1 MTKKPDAIEK
11 NNLWTSSALKVN
23 LERTAVDV
31 QIPQQYA
38 PILSI
43 VQDHYGLQKKT
54 RELLTE
60 LNHPYVNW
68 DFVLKEL
75 KSISIGDFH
84 IYNNHPEGLTAL
96 SILFTIYFD
105 VLKSS
110 ASDDIKDSAIHYLFD
125 FADAIIMHSGDFLTR
140 NLSLFPGF
148 ITALTEIADDESALF
163 KKCSSYLKRII
174 RAVRDQGVDVSTP
187 AFDTLVYKMFRA
199 TYAFWLN
206 GPDPALWLTAWRT
219 APEPPGQGA
228 YLELVEPLSHRRF
241 RKLMLDLDALR
252 LRDGEKAGAHLADFL
267 DLPDYFQIIDGYLSV
282 ADALEKSTAYQGRH
296 LIKLDFLFG
305 VMSVPGLRDI
315 HTSAM
320 REINYSLKL
329 VFQEE
334 KKENL
339 QGFVRKIFSFL
350 KKNTS
355 QNEFRGASIDCIV
368 TAAREVFAQNAHSL
382 VDVFIDE
389 LIAYGFEYPEIKGS
403 TADWQVKVNPE
414 HIRTIRA
421 WLEIIAMK
429 PRWTKRLISALIINL
444 KIGGIFV
451 RDTDLIQRDISKLLN
466 TDIAPAYNLIK
477 QLLRIF
483 PVYFSEIGAEGELR
497 DITTRVDELSFRNDR
512 LIDYFR
518 KQSHVESNSLLVE
531 FTEDIFRYW
540 FSGDKRFI
548 CRHIPDEVFHQVE
561 NRGKYFDGMHQAFL
575 YLFPATDNSP
585 RVFLEWDKAR
595 IAREIGQIRDVSD
608 VDRERVSLMIRI
620 YQLIYKK
627 YFPQYF
633 DLLKDLEAVN
643 AFAAQ
648 DILSLKR
655 ALADKNYYRSLTIIL
670 KFLSVLK
677 ARILSGQKTQ
687 SYENIYHK
695 RHIAAGI
702 PSMYGTYHEEKFDA
716 LGLSLRLEALGGM
729 LFEELIKSLNLK
741 FITKRT
747 LIRIHTYLW
756 PYLGALELEGIST
769 EGLVAKVKYVTSALP
784 IKQFSVDQYL
794 DIFRFISKGIQ
805 DVIRDYYI
813 DAHSINL
820 PIIVRQTTPYG
831 EDWAAKNDPDVRSEP
846 PRQDELMY
854 QQSENFIRGMISSAF
869 GLQVLDNFVHA
880 VIKTLN
886 AELDK
891 FKDNK
896 RILNLLMDYN
906 PELAV
911 SSIYSKN
918 DRLDN
923 QILLGNKGYFLKKLV
938 SFGFPVPPGFI
949 ITTEVFRGYDA
960 VYGYK
965 YIFRDLAAR
974 VGKEIAALEKKTGR
988 KFGDRNNPLLLSVRS
1003 GATVSL
1009 PGMMRSFLNVGI
1021 NAAIAENLGGKKDFQ
1036 WAAWDSYRRFL
1047 QTWGMF
1053 QGLSRDFFDAIMD
1066 GFKQKHSVER
1076 KIQFSPELMKQIAL
1090 AYRKGILD
1098 SNIPL
1103 ADDPM
1108 RQLRHAILQVFDSW
1122 YSEQAQIYRHQMHL
1136 SDEWG
1141 TAVIVQAMVFG
1152 NFHEKSGSGVI
1163 FTRDPKSASA
1173 DVTLYGDFIFGVQG
1187 DDIVSGLVETFPISE
1202 RQRITEHRNTA
1213 ISLEATFPDIY
1224 DELVRIAEI
1233 MIYEKGFNHQEIE
1246 FTFEGPRKEQ
1256 LYLLQTRDMDQTKT
1270 KSLRRFKDTA
1280 SLNASL
1286 LGTGIGVSGGALCGR
1301 AVYSEDDIKRFRKA
1315 EPKSSL
1321 ILVRPDTVPDDVGVL
1336 LQVEGLLTAKGG
1348 ATSHAAVTIPQ
1359 LGKVGVVG
1367 LSKLKVYESEGY
1379 ATLENH
1385 TIRTGDFIC
1394 IDGWSGALYLGRH
1407 ERETDKYYSIT
1418 L

>member
-1 MTKKPDAIEK
+1 MATKSKPVEK
-11 NNLWTSSALKVN
+11 SNPWVSSALKVN
-23 LERTAVDV
+23 LERTATDV
-31 QIPQQYA
+31 RIPEEYA
-38 PILSI
+38 PLLQI
-43 VQDHYGLQKKT
+43 VRDHYGLQKKT
-54 RELLTE
+54 REMLTE

-68 DFVLKEL
+68 DYVLKEL
-75 KSISIGDFH
+75 KSISIGDFY
-84 IYNNHPEGLTAL
+84 IYNKHPEGLSAL
-96 SILFTIYFD
+96 SILLTIYFD

-110 ASDDIKDSAIHYLFD
+110 ASDDVKDSAIHYLFD
-125 FADAIIMHSGDFLTR
+125 YADAIIMQSNEFLER

-148 ITALTEIADDESALF
+148 IDSLMDIADAESVLF

-174 RAVRDQGVDVSTP
+174 RAVMEKKINLSTTV
-187 AFDTLVYKMFRA
+187 FDLLLYKMFRA
-199 TYAFWLN
+199 TYSFWLTQ
-206 GPDPALWLTAWRT
+206 PDPALWLIVERGTGA
-219 APEPPGQGA
+219 AFEEKA
-228 YLELVEPLSHRRF
+228 YLELVEPLSHARF
-241 RKLMLDLDALR
+241 RSLMKQVEELR
-252 LRDGEKAGAHLADFL
+252 PRDGVKAGAHMEEFL
-267 DLPDYFQIIDGYLSV
+267 SLPDYFQIIDGYLHV
-282 ADALEKSTAYQGRH
+282 ADQLEKSRDYQGHH
-296 LIKLDFLFG
+296 LVKLDFLFG
-305 VMSVPGLRDI
+305 VMSVPGLKDI
-315 HTSAM
+315 HVSAM
-320 REINYSLKL
+320 REINYSLKM

-334 KKENL
+334 KKERL
-339 QGFVRKIFSFL
+339 DDFVRRVFTFL

-355 QNEFRGASIDCIV
+355 QNEYRGAGIDCII
-368 TAAREVFAQNAHSL
+368 TAAREVFAQNNHPL
-382 VDVFIDE
+382 VETFIDE
-389 LIAYGFEYPEIKGS
+389 LIAYGFEYPEIRGS
-403 TADWQVKVNPE
+403 TTEWQVQVNPE
-414 HIRTIRA
+414 HVRTIRA

-444 KIGGIFV
+444 KIGGIFI
-451 RDTDLIQRDISKLLN
+451 RDTDLIQRDISRLLN

-497 DITTRVDELSFRNDR
+497 DITTRVDEISFRKDS
-512 LIDYFR
+512 LIDFFR

-531 FTEDIFRYW
+531 FTEHIFHYW
-540 FSGDKRFI
+540 FSGDKKFI
-548 CRHIPDEVFHQVE
+548 RGHIPDEVFDQVKNSGE
-561 NRGKYFDGMHQAFL
+561 YFDGMHHAFVI
-575 YLFPATDNSP
+575 LFPKVDNDP
-585 RVFLEWDKAR
+585 RNFLEWDNGK
-595 IAREIGQIRDVSD
+595 IAREIQQIDDLSD
-608 VDRERVSLMIRI
+608 VDRERGSLMIRI

-627 YFPQYF
+627 YYPQYF

-643 AFAAQ
+643 VFAAQ
-648 DILSLKR
+648 DIVSLKR
-655 ALADKNYYRSLTIIL
+655 SLKTKNYYRSLSMIL
-670 KFLSVLK
+670 KFLAVLK
-677 ARILSGQKTQ
+677 ARVLSEKKTQ
-687 SYENIYHK
+687 SFENIYHK

-716 LGLSLRLEALGGM
+716 MGIILRLESLGGM
-729 LFEELIKSLNLK
+729 LFEELIQSLNLK

-747 LIRIHTYLW
+747 IVRVHIYLW
-756 PYLGALELEGIST
+756 LYLSALELEGIST

-784 IKQFSVDQYL
+784 VKQFSAEQYL

-813 DAHSINL
+813 DAHSVNL
-820 PIIVRQTTPYG
+820 PVIVRQIKAPVQEAG
-831 EDWAAKNDPDVRSEP
+831 AKSEPVRS
-846 PRQDELMY
+846 DELVY
-854 QQSENFIRGMISSAF
+854 QESESFIRSMISSAF

-886 AELDK
+886 AELEK
-891 FKDNK
+891 FKENK

-911 SSIYSKN
+911 SSIYGK
-918 DRLDN
+918 DGKTDN

-960 VYGYK
+960 VYGDK
-965 YIFRDLAAR
+965 YIFRDLADR
-974 VGKEIAALEKKTGR
+974 INKQISDLERKTGR
-988 KFGDRNNPLLLSVRS
+988 KFGDRSNPLLLSVRS

-1021 NAAIAENLGGKKDFQ
+1021 NASIAEILGGRKDFQ

-1053 QGLSRDFFDAIMD
+1053 HGLSRDFFDAIMD
-1066 GFKQKHSVER
+1066 GFKQRHGVER
-1076 KIQFSPELMKQIAL
+1076 KIQFPPDLMRTIAQ
-1090 AYRKGILD
+1090 AYKKGIQD
-1098 SNIPL
+1098 NGIPL

-1122 YSEQAQIYRHQMHL
+1122 YSEQAKIYRHQMRL

-1152 NFHEKSGSGVI
+1152 NLHEKSGSGVI
-1163 FTRDPKSASA
+1163 FTRDPKSASS

-1202 RQRITEHRNTA
+1202 KQRITEHRQTN
-1213 ISLEATFPDIY
+1213 ISLEVTFPDIY
-1224 DELVRIAEI
+1224 AELVKIAEI
-1233 MIYEKGFNHQEIE
+1233 IIYEKGFNHQEME

-1256 LYLLQTRDMDQTKT
+1256 LFILQTRDMDQIKTKT
-1270 KSLRRFKDTA
+1270 LRRFKDTP
-1280 SLNASL
+1280 LLGTSL
-1286 LGTGIGVSGGALCGR
+1286 LGTGIGVSGGALCGK
-1301 AVYSEDDIKRFRKA
+1301 AVYSEEDIKRFREK
-1315 EPKSSL
+1315 EPKTSL

-1359 LGKVGVVG
+1359 LSKVGVVG
-1367 LSKLKVYESEGY
+1367 LGKLKVYESEGY
-1379 ATLENH
+1379 ATIEGQ
-1385 TIRTGDFIC
+1385 TIKTGDFIC
-1394 IDGWSGALYLGRH
+1394 IDGWSGALYLGKH
-1407 ERETDKYYSIT
+1407 ERETEKYYSIT

>member
-1 MTKKPDAIEK
+1 MAIKSKPVEK
-11 NNLWTSSALKVN
+11 NDQWVSSALKVN
-23 LERTAVDV
+23 LERTATDV
-31 QIPQQYA
+31 QIPPQYA
-38 PILSI
+38 PLLQI
-43 VQDHYGLQKKT
+43 VKDHYGLQKKT
-54 RELLTE
+54 RELLIE

-68 DFVLKEL
+68 DYVLKEL
-75 KSISIGDFH
+75 KTISIGDFY
-84 IYNNHPEGLTAL
+84 IYNNHSEGLTAL
-96 SILFTIYFD
+96 SILLTIYFD

-110 ASDDIKDSAIHYLFD
+110 ASADVKDSAIHYLFD
-125 FADAIIMHSGDFLTR
+125 YTDAIITQSNEFLER
-140 NLSLFPGF
+140 NLPLFPGF
-148 ITALTEIADDESALF
+148 IDSLIEMADGDSALF

-174 RAVRDQGVDVSTP
+174 RAVAEKNVNLSTP
-187 AFDTLVYKMFRA
+187 VFDTLLYKMFRA
-199 TYAFWLN
+199 TYSFWLTQ
-206 GPDPALWLTAWRT
+206 PDPALWLITGRGT
-219 APEPPGQGA
+219 GA
-228 YLELVEPLSHRRF
+228 TLDEKTYLELVEPLSHQRF
-241 RKLMLDLDALR
+241 RKLIMEVEALR
-252 LRDGEKAGAHLADFL
+252 PRDGEKAGAHIGDFL
-267 DLPDYFQIIDGYLSV
+267 SMPDYFQIIDGYLLV
-282 ADALEKSTAYQGRH
+282 ADQLEKSKDYQGCH

-339 QGFVRKIFSFL
+339 DDFVRRIFTFL

-355 QNEFRGASIDCIV
+355 QNEFRGASIDCII
-368 TAAREVFAQNAHSL
+368 TAAREVFAQNAHPL
-382 VDVFIDE
+382 VETFIDE
-389 LIAYGFEYPEIKGS
+389 LISYGFEYPEIQGS
-403 TADWQVKVNPE
+403 TTEWQVQVNPE

-444 KIGGIFV
+444 KIGGIFI
-451 RDTDLIQRDISKLLN
+451 RDTDLIQRDISRLLN
-466 TDIAPAYNLIK
+466 ADIAPAYNLIK

-497 DITTRVDELSFRNDR
+497 DITTRVDELSFRSDR
-512 LIDYFR
+512 LIDFFR
-518 KQSHVESNSLLVE
+518 KQSHVESNSLLVD
-531 FTEDIFRYW
+531 FIEDIFRYW
-540 FSGDKRFI
+540 FSGEKRFI
-548 CRHIPDEVFHQVE
+548 RKHIPAEVFDQVI
-561 NRGKYFDGMHQAFL
+561 NSGIYFDGMHQAFV
-575 YLFPATDNSP
+575 YLFSKTGNNP
-585 RVFLEWDKAR
+585 RKFLEWETAR
-595 IAREIGQIRDVSD
+595 IAREIQQIKDISE
-608 VDRERVSLMIRI
+608 VDQERVSLMIRI
-620 YQLIYKK
+620 YQLIHKK
-627 YFPQYF
+627 YYPQYF
-633 DLLKDLEAVN
+633 DLLKDLESVN
-643 AFAAQ
+643 AFAGQ
-648 DILSLKR
+648 DIQSLKR
-655 ALADKNYYRSLTIIL
+655 ALKAKNHFRSLTIIL

-677 ARILSGQKTQ
+677 ARVLSEKKTQ
-687 SYENIYHK
+687 SFENIYHK

-716 LGLSLRLEALGGM
+716 MGITLRLESLGGM
-729 LFEELIKSLNLK
+729 LFEELIQSLNLK

-747 LIRIHTYLW
+747 IVKIHTYLW
-756 PYLGALELEGIST
+756 HYLSALELEGIST
-769 EGLVAKVKYVTSALP
+769 EGLVAKVKYITSALP
-784 IKQFSVDQYL
+784 IKQFSVEQYL

-813 DAHSINL
+813 DAHSVSL
-820 PIIVRQTTPYG
+820 PVIVRQIKLPL
-831 EDWAAKNDPDVRSEP
+831 PDAGVTAEQ
-846 PRQDELMY
+846 PRYDELVY
-854 QQSENFIRGMISSAF
+854 QHSENFIRGMISSAF
-869 GLQVLDNFVHA
+869 GVQVLDNFVHA

-886 AELDK
+886 AELEK

-896 RILNLLMDYN
+896 RILDLLMSYN

-911 SSIYSKN
+911 SSIYGKN
-918 DRLDN
+918 AMIDN

-965 YIFRDLAAR
+965 YIFRDLADR
-974 VGKEIAALEKKTGR
+974 INRELAALERKTGR

-1021 NAAIAENLGGKKDFQ
+1021 NATIAENLSGRKDFQ

-1066 GFKQKHSVER
+1066 GFKQKHGVER
-1076 KIQFSPELMKQIAL
+1076 KIQFPPDLMKTIAQ
-1090 AYRKGILD
+1090 AYKKGILD
-1098 SNIPL
+1098 SGIPL

-1122 YSEQAQIYRHQMHL
+1122 YSEQAKIYRHQMHL

-1141 TAVIVQAMVFG
+1141 TAVILQAMVFG
-1152 NFHEKSGSGVI
+1152 NLNERSGSGVI
-1163 FTRDPKSASA
+1163 FTRDPKSVSS

-1202 RQRITEHRNTA
+1202 KQRITEHRHTD
-1213 ISLEATFPDIY
+1213 ISLEVTFPHIY
-1224 DELVRIAEI
+1224 DELVKIAEI
-1233 MIYEKGFNHQEIE
+1233 MIYEKGFNHQELE
-1246 FTFEGPRKEQ
+1246 FTFEGPQKEQ
-1256 LYLLQTRDMDQTKT
+1256 LYLLQTRDMDQVKSKT
-1270 KSLRRFKDTA
+1270 LRRFKDSPSLA
-1280 SLNASL
+1280 SSL

-1301 AVYSEDDIKRFRKA
+1301 AVYSEEDIKRFREK
-1315 EPKSSL
+1315 EPKTSL
-1321 ILVRPDTVPDDVGVL
+1321 ILIRPDTVPDDVGVL

-1359 LGKVGVVG
+1359 LSKVGVVG
-1367 LSKLKVYESEGY
+1367 LSKLKVYESESY
-1379 ATLENH
+1379 AAIEGQ
-1385 TIRTGDFIC
+1385 TIKTGDFIC
-1394 IDGWSGALYLGRH
+1394 IDGWSGALYLGKH
-1407 ERETDKYYSIT
+1407 ERETEKYYSIT

>member
-1 MTKKPDAIEK
+1 MATTSKPVDK
-11 NNLWTSSALKVN
+11 NERWVSTALKVN

-38 PILSI
+38 PILQI

-68 DFVLKEL
+68 EYVLKEL
-75 KSISIGDFH
+75 KSISIGDFY
-84 IYNNHPEGLTAL
+84 IYNNHPEGLNAL
-96 SILFTIYFD
+96 SILLNIYFD
-105 VLKSS
+105 VLKSA
-110 ASDDIKDSAIHYLFD
+110 ASEDVKDSAIHCLFD
-125 FADAIIMHSGDFLTR
+125 YVDAVIMQSNEFLDR

-148 ITALTEIADDESALF
+148 IISFMDIAEAESALF

-174 RAVRDQGVDVSTP
+174 RAIQEKKVAMTTP
-187 AFDTLVYKMFRA
+187 AFDTLLYKMFRV
-199 TYAFWLN
+199 TYAFWLSQ
-206 GPDPALWLTAWRT
+206 PDPAQWLIDERGSDTPLDEKT
-219 APEPPGQGA
+219 
-228 YLELVEPLSHRRF
+228 YLELIQPLSHHHF
-241 RKLMLDLDALR
+241 RKLMLELEAILPAA
-252 LRDGEKAGAHLADFL
+252 GEKAGIHIGDFL
-267 DLPDYFQIIDGYLSV
+267 LLPDYFQIIDGYLRV
-282 ADALEKSTAYQGRH
+282 ADQLEKSEAYHGHH
-296 LIKLDFLFG
+296 LVKLDFLFG

-315 HTSAM
+315 HVSAM

-334 KKENL
+334 KKESL
-339 QGFVRKIFSFL
+339 DGFVRRIFTFL

-355 QNEFRGASIDCIV
+355 RNEFRGASIDCIV
-368 TAAREVFAQNAHSL
+368 TAAREVFAQNVHPL
-382 VDVFIDE
+382 VEVFIDE
-389 LIAYGFEYPEIKGS
+389 LIAYGFEYPEIHGS
-403 TADWQVKVNPE
+403 TTDWQVQVNPE

-429 PRWTKRLISALIINL
+429 PRWTKRLISALTINL
-444 KIGGIFV
+444 KIGGIFI
-451 RDTDLIQRDISKLLN
+451 RDTDLIQRDISRLLN

-477 QLLRIF
+477 QLLRFF

-512 LIDYFR
+512 LVDFFR

-531 FTEDIFRYW
+531 FIEDIFRYW
-540 FSGDKRFI
+540 HSGDKQFI
-548 CRHIPDEVFHQVE
+548 REHIPDEIFDQVA
-561 NRGKYFDGMHQAFL
+561 NSGKYFDGMHQAFL
-575 YLFPATDNSP
+575 HLFPKAGKEP
-585 RVFLEWDKAR
+585 RKFLEWEKTR
-595 IAREIGQIRDVSD
+595 IAREIGQIKDISE
-608 VDRERVSLMIRI
+608 VDQERVSLMLRI

-627 YFPQYF
+627 YYPQYF
-633 DLLKDLEAVN
+633 DLLKDLESVN
-643 AFAAQ
+643 AFAGQ
-648 DILSLKR
+648 DLQSLKR
-655 ALADKNYYRSLTIIL
+655 SLGDKNYYRSLTIIL
-670 KFLSVLK
+670 KFLAVLK
-677 ARILSGQKTQ
+677 ARILSGRKTQ
-687 SYENIYHK
+687 SFENIYHK

-716 LGLSLRLEALGGM
+716 LGLTLRLESLGGM

-747 LIRIHTYLW
+747 IIRIHTYLW
-756 PYLGALELEGIST
+756 HYLNALELEGIST
-769 EGLVAKVKYVTSALP
+769 EGLVAKVKYITSALP

-794 DIFRFISKGIQ
+794 DIFRFISKSIQ

-820 PIIVRQTTPYG
+820 PIIVRQVTPAPDHTDAKGG
-831 EDWAAKNDPDVRSEP
+831 E
-846 PRQDELMY
+846 PRQDELVY
-854 QQSENFIRGMISSAF
+854 QQSENFIRGMLSSAF

-886 AELDK
+886 AELEK

-896 RILNLLMDYN
+896 KILNLLMDYN
-906 PELAV
+906 PERVV
-911 SSIYSKN
+911 SSLYDKNSKM
-918 DRLDN
+918 DN

-949 ITTEVFRGYDA
+949 ITTEVFRAYDA
-960 VYGYK
+960 VYGYR
-965 YIFRDLAAR
+965 YVFSDLAAR
-974 VGKEIAALEKKTGR
+974 VNKEITVLEKKTGR

-1021 NAAIAENLGGKKDFQ
+1021 NASIAENLSVRKDFQ

-1066 GFKQKHSVER
+1066 GFKQKHGVER
-1076 KIQFSPELMKQIAL
+1076 KIQFPPDLMKQIAL
-1090 AYRKGILD
+1090 AYKKGILD
-1098 SNIPL
+1098 SGLPL
-1103 ADDPM
+1103 AEDPM

-1122 YSEQAQIYRHQMHL
+1122 YSEQARIYRHQMHL

-1152 NFHEKSGSGVI
+1152 NFHERSGSGVI
-1163 FTRDPKSASA
+1163 FTRDPKSTSSE
-1173 DVTLYGDFIFGVQG
+1173 VTLYGDFIFGVQG

-1202 RQRITEHRNTA
+1202 KQRIAEHRNTD
-1213 ISLEATFPDIY
+1213 ISLEATFPKIY
-1224 DELVRIAEI
+1224 AELVRIAEI
-1233 MIYEKGFNHQEIE
+1233 MIYEKGLNHQEIE
-1246 FTFEGPRKEQ
+1246 FTFEGPQKEQ
-1256 LYLLQTRDMDQTKT
+1256 LFLLQTRDMDQTKT

-1280 SLNASL
+1280 SLHTSM

-1301 AVYSEDDIKRFRKA
+1301 AVYSEEDIKRFRKA
-1315 EPKSSL
+1315 EPKTSL

-1367 LSKLKVYESEGY
+1367 LNKLKVYETEGY
-1379 ATLENH
+1379 ATLEGH

-1394 IDGWSGALYLGRH
+1394 IDGWSGVLYLGKH

>member
-1 MTKKPDAIEK
+1 MATKSKPVEK
-11 NNLWTSSALKVN
+11 SNPWVSSALKVN
-23 LERTAVDV
+23 LERTATDV
-31 QIPQQYA
+31 RIPEEYA
-38 PILSI
+38 PLLQI
-43 VQDHYGLQKKT
+43 VRDHYGLQKKT
-54 RELLTE
+54 REMLTE

-68 DFVLKEL
+68 DYVLKEL
-75 KSISIGDFH
+75 KSISIGDFY
-84 IYNNHPEGLTAL
+84 IYNKHPEGLSAL
-96 SILFTIYFD
+96 SILLTIYFD

-110 ASDDIKDSAIHYLFD
+110 ASDDVKDSAIHYLFD
-125 FADAIIMHSGDFLTR
+125 YADAIIMQSNEFLER

-148 ITALTEIADDESALF
+148 IDSLMDIADAESVLF

-174 RAVRDQGVDVSTP
+174 RAVMEKKINLSTTV
-187 AFDTLVYKMFRA
+187 FDLLLYKMFRA
-199 TYAFWLN
+199 TYSFWLTQ
-206 GPDPALWLTAWRT
+206 PDPALWLIVERGTGA
-219 APEPPGQGA
+219 AFEEKA
-228 YLELVEPLSHRRF
+228 YLELVEPLSHARF
-241 RKLMLDLDALR
+241 RSLMKQVEELR
-252 LRDGEKAGAHLADFL
+252 PRDGGKAGAHMEEFL
-267 DLPDYFQIIDGYLSV
+267 SLPDYFQIIDGYLHV
-282 ADALEKSTAYQGRH
+282 ADQLEKSRDYQGHH
-296 LIKLDFLFG
+296 LVKLDFLFG
-305 VMSVPGLRDI
+305 VMSVPGLKDI
-315 HTSAM
+315 HVSAM
-320 REINYSLKL
+320 REINYSLKM

-334 KKENL
+334 KKERL
-339 QGFVRKIFSFL
+339 DDFVRRVFTFL

-355 QNEFRGASIDCIV
+355 QNEYRGAGIDCII
-368 TAAREVFAQNAHSL
+368 TAAREVFAQNNHPL
-382 VDVFIDE
+382 VETFIDE
-389 LIAYGFEYPEIKGS
+389 LIAYGFEYPEIRGS
-403 TADWQVKVNPE
+403 TTEWQVQVNPE
-414 HIRTIRA
+414 HVRTIRA

-444 KIGGIFV
+444 KIGGIFI
-451 RDTDLIQRDISKLLN
+451 RDTDLIQRDISRLLN

-497 DITTRVDELSFRNDR
+497 DITTRVDEISFRKDS
-512 LIDYFR
+512 LIDFFR

-531 FTEDIFRYW
+531 FTEHIFHYW
-540 FSGDKRFI
+540 FSGDKKFI
-548 CRHIPDEVFHQVE
+548 RGHIPDEVFDRVKNSGE
-561 NRGKYFDGMHQAFL
+561 YFDGMHHAFVI
-575 YLFPATDNSP
+575 LFPKVDNDP
-585 RVFLEWDKAR
+585 RNFLEWDNGK
-595 IAREIGQIRDVSD
+595 IAREIQQIDDLSD

-627 YFPQYF
+627 YYPQYF

-643 AFAAQ
+643 VFAAQ
-648 DILSLKR
+648 DIVSLKR
-655 ALADKNYYRSLTIIL
+655 SLKTKNYYRSLSMIL
-670 KFLSVLK
+670 KFLAVLK
-677 ARILSGQKTQ
+677 ARVLSEKKTQ
-687 SYENIYHK
+687 SFENIYHK

-716 LGLSLRLEALGGM
+716 MGIILRLESLGGM
-729 LFEELIKSLNLK
+729 QFEELIQSLNLK

-747 LIRIHTYLW
+747 IVRVHIYLW
-756 PYLGALELEGIST
+756 LYLSALELEGIST

-784 IKQFSVDQYL
+784 VKQFSAEQYL

-813 DAHSINL
+813 DAHSVNL
-820 PIIVRQTTPYG
+820 PVIVRQIKAPVQEAG
-831 EDWAAKNDPDVRSEP
+831 AKSEPVRS
-846 PRQDELMY
+846 DELVY
-854 QQSENFIRGMISSAF
+854 QESESFIRSMISSAF

-891 FKDNK
+891 FKENK
-896 RILNLLMDYN
+896 RILNLMMDYN

-911 SSIYSKN
+911 SSIYGK
-918 DRLDN
+918 DGKTDN

-960 VYGYK
+960 VYGDK
-965 YIFRDLAAR
+965 YIFRDLADR
-974 VGKEIAALEKKTGR
+974 ISKQISDLERKTGR
-988 KFGDRNNPLLLSVRS
+988 KFGDRSNPLLLSVRS

-1021 NAAIAENLGGKKDFQ
+1021 NASIAESLGGRKDFQ

-1053 QGLSRDFFDAIMD
+1053 HGLSRDFFDAIMD
-1066 GFKQKHSVER
+1066 GFKQRHGVER
-1076 KIQFSPELMKQIAL
+1076 KIQFPPDLMRTIAQ
-1090 AYRKGILD
+1090 AYKKGIQD
-1098 SNIPL
+1098 NGIPL

-1122 YSEQAQIYRHQMHL
+1122 YSEQAKIYRHQMRL

-1152 NFHEKSGSGVI
+1152 NLHEKSGSGVI
-1163 FTRDPKSASA
+1163 FTRDPKSASS

-1202 RQRITEHRNTA
+1202 KQRITEHRQTN
-1213 ISLEATFPDIY
+1213 ISLEVTFPDIY
-1224 DELVRIAEI
+1224 AELVKIAEI
-1233 MIYEKGFNHQEIE
+1233 IIYEKGFNHQEME

-1256 LYLLQTRDMDQTKT
+1256 LFILQTRDMDQIKTKT
-1270 KSLRRFKDTA
+1270 LRRFKDTP
-1280 SLNASL
+1280 LLGTSL
-1286 LGTGIGVSGGALCGR
+1286 LGTGIGVSGGALCGK
-1301 AVYSEDDIKRFRKA
+1301 AVYSEEDIKRFREK
-1315 EPKSSL
+1315 EPKTSL

-1359 LGKVGVVG
+1359 LSKVGVVG
-1367 LSKLKVYESEGY
+1367 LGKLKVYESEGY
-1379 ATLENH
+1379 ATIEGH
-1385 TIRTGDFIC
+1385 TIKTGDFIC
-1394 IDGWSGALYLGRH
+1394 IDGWSGALYLGKH
-1407 ERETDKYYSIT
+1407 ERETEKYYSIT

>member
-1 MTKKPDAIEK
+1 MTSKSKPVEK
-11 NNLWTSSALKVN
+11 NNRWVSSALKVN
-23 LERTAVDV
+23 LERTAVAV
-31 QIPQQYA
+31 HIPPQYA
-38 PILSI
+38 PLLQI

-68 DFVLKEL
+68 EYVLKEL
-75 KSISIGDFH
+75 KSISIGDFY
-84 IYNNHPEGLTAL
+84 IYNNHPEGLAAL
-96 SILFTIYFD
+96 SILLTIYFD
-105 VLKSS
+105 VLKSP
-110 ASDDIKDSAIHYLFD
+110 AAEDIKDSAIHYLFD
-125 FADAIIMHSGDFLTR
+125 YADTIIMQSNESLER

-148 ITALTEIADDESALF
+148 IASFMEIAQGESALF

-174 RAVRDQGVDVSTP
+174 RAVEDKKVQLTTQ
-187 AFDTLVYKMFRA
+187 AFDLLLYKMFRA
-199 TYAFWLN
+199 TYSFWLAQ
-206 GPDPALWLTAWRT
+206 PDPATWLIADRQ
-219 APEPPGQGA
+219 AVEPPGEDA
-228 YLELVEPLSHRRF
+228 YLELTKPLSHHHF
-241 RKLMLDLDALR
+241 RQLIMNLEALR
-252 LRDGEKAGAHLADFL
+252 PADGAEPGARIRDFL
-267 DLPDYFQIIDGYLSV
+267 SLPDYFQIIDGYLHA
-282 ADALEKSTAYQGRH
+282 ADALEKSEAYQGRH

-305 VMSVPGLRDI
+305 IMSVPGLRDI
-315 HTSAM
+315 HVSAM

-339 QGFVRKIFSFL
+339 DDFVRKIFGFL

-355 QNEFRGASIDCIV
+355 QNEFRGASIDCII
-368 TAAREVFAQNAHSL
+368 TAAREVFAQNAHPL
-382 VDVFIDE
+382 VETFIDE

-403 TADWQVKVNPE
+403 TMDWQVQVNPE

-444 KIGGIFV
+444 KIGGIFI

-466 TDIAPAYNLIK
+466 TDIAPAYNLVK

-497 DITTRVDELSFRNDR
+497 DITTRVDELSFRKDR
-512 LIDYFR
+512 LIDFFR

-540 FSGDKRFI
+540 FSSDKKYLRK
-548 CRHIPDEVFHQVE
+548 HIPDEVYDQVAPA
-561 NRGKYFDGMHQAFL
+561 GKYFDGMHQAFL
-575 YLFPATDNSP
+575 HLMTKVHQEP
-585 RVFLEWDKAR
+585 RKFLEWEPQR
-595 IAREIGQIRDVSD
+595 IARELQTIKDLSD
-608 VDRERVSLMIRI
+608 ADQERVALMIRI
-620 YQLIYKK
+620 YQLIHKK
-627 YFPQYF
+627 YFPEYF
-633 DLLKDLEAVN
+633 DLLKDLESVN
-643 AFAAQ
+643 AFAGQ
-648 DILSLKR
+648 DLLSLKR
-655 ALADKNYYRSLTIIL
+655 ALAAKNYYRSLIIIL
-670 KFLSVLK
+670 KFLGALK

-687 SYENIYHK
+687 SFENIYYK

-716 LGLSLRLEALGGM
+716 LGLTLRLESLGGM
-729 LFEELIKSLNLK
+729 LLEELIKSLNLK
-741 FITKRT
+741 FITKRS
-747 LIRIHTYLW
+747 IIKIHTYLW
-756 PYLGALELEGIST
+756 LYINALELEGLST

-805 DVIRDYYI
+805 DLIRDYYI

-820 PIIVRQTTPYG
+820 PVIVRQIRPLG
-831 EDWAAKNDPDVRSEP
+831 DKADPVGEP
-846 PRQDELMY
+846 PKQDELVY
-854 QQSENFIRGMISSAF
+854 QQSENFIRGIISSAF
-869 GLQVLDNFVHA
+869 GLQVLDNFVHS

-886 AELDK
+886 AELEK

-911 SSIYSKN
+911 ASIYGKN
-918 DRLDN
+918 AKLDN

-965 YIFRDLAAR
+965 YIFSDLAAR
-974 VGKEIAALEKKTGR
+974 VNKQIAALEKKTGR

-1021 NAAIAENLGGKKDFQ
+1021 NASIAENLSLRKDFQ

-1066 GFKQKHSVER
+1066 GFKQKHGVER
-1076 KIQFSPELMKQIAL
+1076 KIQFPPDLMKHIAL
-1090 AYRKGILD
+1090 TYKKGILD
-1098 SNIPL
+1098 SGIPL

-1152 NFHEKSGSGVI
+1152 NFHERSGSGVI
-1163 FTRDPKSASA
+1163 FTRDPKSTSS

-1187 DDIVSGLVETFPISE
+1187 DDIVSGLVETFPVSE
-1202 RQRITEHRNTA
+1202 RQRIAEHRNTE
-1213 ISLEATFPDIY
+1213 ISLEATFPAIY
-1224 DELVRIAEI
+1224 AELVRIAEI

-1246 FTFEGPRKEQ
+1246 FTFEGPEKDQ
-1256 LYLLQTRDMDQTKT
+1256 LFLLQTRDMDQTKT
-1270 KSLRRFKDTA
+1270 KSLRRFKDTP
-1280 SLNASL
+1280 SLHTSL

-1301 AVYSEDDIKRFRKA
+1301 AVYSEEDIKRFRKA
-1315 EPKSSL
+1315 EPKTPL

-1367 LSKLKVYESEGY
+1367 FSRLKVYEAGGY
-1379 ATLENH
+1379 ATLDGR
-1385 TIRTGDFIC
+1385 TIKTGDFIC
-1394 IDGWSGALYLGRH
+1394 IDGWSGALHLGKH

>member
-1 MTKKPDAIEK
+1 MTTKPKPAEK
-11 NNLWTSSALKVN
+11 NQRWVSSALKVN
-23 LERTAVDV
+23 LERTAVAV
-31 QIPQQYA
+31 HIPQQYA
-38 PILSI
+38 PLLEI

-60 LNHPYVNW
+60 LNHPYANW
-68 DFVLKEL
+68 EYVLKEL
-75 KSISIGDFH
+75 KSISIGDFY
-84 IYNNHPEGLTAL
+84 IYNNHPEGIAAL
-96 SILFTIYFD
+96 SILLTIYFD
-105 VLKSS
+105 VLKST
-110 ASDDIKDSAIHYLFD
+110 ASEDVKDSTIHYLFD
-125 FADAIIMHSGDFLTR
+125 FADTIVMQSNEFLER
-140 NLSLFPGF
+140 NLSLLPGF
-148 ITALTEIADDESALF
+148 ITSFMEIARDESALF

-174 RAVRDQGVDVSTP
+174 RAIEEKKVKLVTP
-187 AFDTLVYKMFRA
+187 AFDMLLYKMFKA
-199 TYAFWLN
+199 TYSFWLTQ
-206 GPDPALWLTAWRT
+206 PDPALWLISDRQTLT
-219 APEPPGQGA
+219 PPGEQA
-228 YLELVEPLSHRRF
+228 YLELIEPLSHHRF
-241 RKLMLDLDALR
+241 RQMIMDLEELR
-252 LRDGEKAGAHLADFL
+252 PADGREAGEHLGDFL
-267 DLPDYFQIIDGYLSV
+267 SLPDYFQIIDGYLQV
-282 ADALEKSTAYQGRH
+282 ADVLEKSEAYQGRH

-305 VMSVPGLRDI
+305 IMSVPGLRDI
-315 HTSAM
+315 HVSAM
-320 REINYSLKL
+320 REINHSLKL

-334 KKENL
+334 KKEHL
-339 QGFVRKIFSFL
+339 DDFVRKIFGFL
-350 KKNTS
+350 KKSTS
-355 QNEFRGASIDCIV
+355 QNEFRGASIDCII
-368 TAAREVFAQNAHSL
+368 TAAREVFAQNAHPL
-382 VDVFIDE
+382 VETFIDE

-403 TADWQVKVNPE
+403 TADWQVQVNPE

-429 PRWTKRLISALIINL
+429 PRWTKRLISALIVNL
-444 KIGGIFV
+444 KIGGIFI
-451 RDTDLIQRDISKLLN
+451 RDTDLVQRDISRLLN
-466 TDIAPAYNLIK
+466 TDIAPAYNLVK
-477 QLLRIF
+477 QLLRLF

-497 DITTRVDELSFRNDR
+497 DITTRVDELSFRNDL
-512 LIDYFR
+512 LIDFYR

-540 FSGDKRFI
+540 FSSDKQHLRK
-548 CRHIPDEVFHQVE
+548 HIPDEVYDQVAPS
-561 NRGKYFDGMHQAFL
+561 GKYFDGMHRAFVHL
-575 YLFPATDNSP
+575 LVKVNKEP
-585 RVFLEWDKAR
+585 RRFLEWEKQK
-595 IAREIGQIRDVSD
+595 ITRELQQIQDISD
-608 VDRERVSLMIRI
+608 VDQERVSLMIRI

-627 YFPQYF
+627 YYPQYF
-633 DLLKDLEAVN
+633 DLLKDLESVN
-643 AFAAQ
+643 AFAGS
-648 DILSLKR
+648 DLLSLRR
-655 ALADKNYYRSLTIIL
+655 ALASKNHYRSLTIIL
-670 KFLSVLK
+670 KFLGALK
-677 ARILSGQKTQ
+677 ARILSGRKTQ
-687 SYENIYHK
+687 SFENIYYK

-716 LGLSLRLEALGGM
+716 FGLTLRLESLGGM

-741 FITKRT
+741 FITKRS
-747 LIRIHTYLW
+747 IIKIHTYLW
-756 PYLGALELEGIST
+756 LYISALELEGLST
-769 EGLVAKVKYVTSALP
+769 EGLEAKVKYVTSALP

-820 PIIVRQTTPYG
+820 PIIVRQIKPQTDKPDPAG
-831 EDWAAKNDPDVRSEP
+831 EPL
-846 PRQDELMY
+846 RQDELVY
-854 QQSENFIRGMISSAF
+854 QQSENFIRGIISSAF
-869 GLQVLDNFVHA
+869 GLQVLDNFVHS

-886 AELDK
+886 AELEK
-891 FKDNK
+891 FKENK

-911 SSIYSKN
+911 ASIYGRN
-918 DRLDN
+918 PRLDN

-965 YIFRDLAAR
+965 YIFSDLAAR
-974 VGKEIAALEKKTGR
+974 VNKEISALEKKTGR

-1021 NAAIAENLGGKKDFQ
+1021 NASIAENLSLRKDFQ

-1066 GFKQKHSVER
+1066 GFKQKYGVER
-1076 KIQFSPELMKQIAL
+1076 KIQFPPDLMKQIAL
-1090 AYRKGILD
+1090 SYKKGILD
-1098 SNIPL
+1098 SGIPL

-1152 NFHEKSGSGVI
+1152 NFHERSGSGVI
-1163 FTRDPKSASA
+1163 FTRDPKSASS

-1202 RQRITEHRNTA
+1202 KQRIAEHRNTE
-1213 ISLEATFPDIY
+1213 ISLEATFPAIY
-1224 DELVRIAEI
+1224 AELVNIAEI

-1246 FTFEGPRKEQ
+1246 FTFEGPEKNQ
-1256 LYLLQTRDMDQTKT
+1256 LFLLQTRDMDQTKT

-1280 SLNASL
+1280 SLHASL

-1301 AVYSEDDIKRFRKA
+1301 AVYSEDDIKRFRKT
-1315 EPKSSL
+1315 EPKTPL

-1367 LSKLKVYESEGY
+1367 FSKLKVYEAGGY

-1394 IDGWSGALYLGRH
+1394 IDGWSGALYQGKH

-1418 L
+1418 I

>member
-1 MTKKPDAIEK
+1 MATISKSPRK
-11 NNLWTSSALKVN
+11 NDPWVSSALKVN
-23 LERTAVDV
+23 LERTAAEV
-31 QIPQQYA
+31 QIPEQYA
-38 PILSI
+38 PILQI
-43 VQDHYGLQKKT
+43 VKDHYGLQKKT

-68 DFVLKEL
+68 EYVLKEL
-75 KSISIGDFH
+75 KSISVGDFY
-84 IYNNHPEGLTAL
+84 IYNKHPDGLKAL
-96 SILFTIYFD
+96 SILLTIYFD
-105 VLKSS
+105 ILKSS
-110 ASDDIKDSAIHYLFD
+110 ASEDVRDSAIHYLFD
-125 FADAIIMHSGDFLTR
+125 YADAIVLQSGEFLER
-140 NLSLFPGF
+140 NLSLFPELIETF
-148 ITALTEIADDESALF
+148 LRLAEEESPLF

-174 RAVRDQGVDVSTP
+174 RALEEQKVEIPTP
-187 AFDTLVYKMFRA
+187 AFDSLLYKMFRT
-199 TYAFWLN
+199 TYVFWL
-206 GPDPALWLTAWRT
+206 GQPDPALWLIAER
-219 APEPPGQGA
+219 GA
-228 YLELVEPLSHRRF
+228 GKEVNETTYLELIAPLSHHYF
-241 RKLMLDLDALR
+241 RKIIMDLDALR
-252 LRDGEKAGAHLADFL
+252 PVEGEKTGAHRRDFL
-267 DLPDYFQIIDGYLSV
+267 AMPDYFQIIDGYLFV
-282 ADALEKSTAYQGRH
+282 ADALEKSEVYQGRH
-296 LIKLDFLFG
+296 LVKLDFLFG
-305 VMSVPGLRDI
+305 VMSAPGLKDI
-315 HTSAM
+315 HVSAM

-329 VFQEE
+329 VLQEE

-339 QGFVRKIFSFL
+339 DDFIRKIFSFL

-368 TAAREVFAQNAHSL
+368 TAAREIFAQNAHPL
-382 VDVFIDE
+382 VETFIDE
-389 LIAYGFEYPEIKGS
+389 LIAYGFEYPEIQGS
-403 TADWQVKVNPE
+403 TTDWQVRVNPE
-414 HIRTIRA
+414 HIRIIRA
-421 WLEIIAMK
+421 WLEIIALK

-444 KIGGIFV
+444 KIGGVFI
-451 RDTDLIQRDISKLLN
+451 RDTDLIQRDISRLLN
-466 TDIAPAYNLIK
+466 ADIAPAYNLIK
-477 QLLRIF
+477 QLLRLF

-497 DITTRVDELSFRNDR
+497 DITTRIDELSFRNDR
-512 LIDYFR
+512 LIDFFR

-531 FTEDIFRYW
+531 FSEDIFRYW
-540 FSGDKRFI
+540 FSGDKQFI
-548 CRHIPDEVFHQVE
+548 RKHIPDEVFDQVQ
-561 NRGKYFDGMHQAFL
+561 NSGVYFDGVHRAFAV
-575 YLFPATDNSP
+575 LFPKVEQDP
-585 RVFLEWDKAR
+585 RRFLDWEKAK
-595 IAREIGQIRDVSD
+595 IAREIGQIKDLSEAD
-608 VDRERVSLMIRI
+608 QERVSLMIRI

-627 YFPQYF
+627 YYPQYF
-633 DLLKDLEAVN
+633 DLLKDLESVN
-643 AFAAQ
+643 AFAGQ
-648 DILSLKR
+648 DIVSLKR
-655 ALADKNYYRSLTIIL
+655 SLADKNYYRSLTILL
-670 KFLSVLK
+670 KFLAVLK
-677 ARILSGQKTQ
+677 GRILSGKKTQ
-687 SYENIYHK
+687 SFENIYHK

-729 LFEELIKSLNLK
+729 LFEELIQSLNLK

-747 LIRIHTYLW
+747 IVKIHTYLW
-756 PYLGALELEGIST
+756 HYLSALDLEGIST

-813 DAHSINL
+813 DAHSVNL
-820 PIIVRQTTPYG
+820 PIIVRQVTPLP
-831 EDWAAKNDPDVRSEP
+831 EDSPAKSEAP
-846 PRQDELMY
+846 KADELVY
-854 QQSENFIRGMISSAF
+854 QQSENFIRSMISSAF
-869 GLQVLDNFVHA
+869 GLQVLDNFVHT
-880 VIKTLN
+880 VMKTLN
-886 AELDK
+886 AELEK

-906 PELAV
+906 PEQAV
-911 SSIYSKN
+911 SAIYGKN
-918 DRLDN
+918 TRTDN

-938 SFGFPVPPGFI
+938 SFGFPIPPGFI

-965 YIFRDLAAR
+965 YIFRDLAER
-974 VGKEIAALEKKTGR
+974 VNREITALERKTGR
-988 KFGDRNNPLLLSVRS
+988 KFGDRSNPLLLSVRS

-1021 NAAIAENLGGKKDFQ
+1021 NASIAENLSLKQDFQ

-1053 QGLSRDFFDAIMD
+1053 QGLSRDFFDAIID
-1066 GFKQKHSVER
+1066 NFKQKHGVER
-1076 KIQFSPELMKQIAL
+1076 KIQFPPDLMKQVAL
-1090 AYRKGILD
+1090 AYKKGILD
-1098 SNIPL
+1098 SGIPL
-1103 ADDPM
+1103 ADDPL

-1122 YSEQAQIYRHQMHL
+1122 YSEQARIYRHQMHL

-1152 NFHEKSGSGVI
+1152 NFHERSGSGVI
-1163 FTRDPKSASA
+1163 FTRDPKSSSA

-1202 RQRITEHRNTA
+1202 KQRIAEHRNTD
-1213 ISLEATFPDIY
+1213 ISLEATFPAIY
-1224 DELVRIAEI
+1224 AELVRIAEI
-1233 MIYEKGFNHQEIE
+1233 LIYEKGFNHQEIE
-1246 FTFEGPRKEQ
+1246 FTFEGSQKEQ

-1270 KSLRRFKDTA
+1270 KSLRRFKDTE

-1301 AVYSEDDIKRFRKA
+1301 AVYSEEDIKRFRRT
-1315 EPKSSL
+1315 EPKTPL

-1367 LSKLKVYESEGY
+1367 LGKLKVYETDGY
-1379 ATLENH
+1379 AALEGH

-1394 IDGWSGALYLGRH
+1394 IDGWTGALYLGKH

-1418 L
+1418 VT

>member
-1 MTKKPDAIEK
+1 MTTKSKPIEQ
-11 NNLWTSSALKVN
+11 NRWVSSALKVN

-31 QIPQQYA
+31 QIPPQYA
-38 PILSI
+38 PLLQI

-54 RELLTE
+54 RELLIE

-68 DFVLKEL
+68 EYVLKEL
-75 KSISIGDFH
+75 KSISIGDFY
-84 IYNNHPEGLTAL
+84 IYNNSPEGLSAL
-96 SILFTIYFD
+96 SILLAIYFD
-105 VLKSS
+105 VLKSP
-110 ASDDIKDSAIHYLFD
+110 ASEDVKDSAIHYLFD
-125 FADAIIMHSGDFLTR
+125 YADAIILQSNEYLER

-148 ITALTEIADDESALF
+148 INALMDIADEESALF

-174 RAVRDQGVDVSTP
+174 RSVMEKKVEISTP
-187 AFDTLVYKMFRA
+187 AFATLLYKMYRA
-199 TYAFWLN
+199 TYTFWLSQ
-206 GPDPALWLTAWRT
+206 PDPALWLIAERRADATLD
-219 APEPPGQGA
+219 EKA
-228 YLELVEPLSHRRF
+228 YLELIQPLSHDHF
-241 RKLMLDLDALR
+241 RKLVLELEALCPQNN
-252 LRDGEKAGAHLADFL
+252 DKAATHIEDFL
-267 DLPDYFQIIDGYLSV
+267 ALPDYFQILDGYLHV
-282 ADALEKSTAYQGRH
+282 ADALEKSEAYSGRH
-296 LIKLDFLFG
+296 LVKLDFLFG
-305 VMSVPGLRDI
+305 IMSAQGLQDI
-315 HTSAM
+315 HVSAM

-339 QGFVRKIFSFL
+339 DDFVRRIFGFL

-355 QNEFRGASIDCIV
+355 QNEFRGASIDCIL
-368 TAAREVFAQNAHSL
+368 TAAKEVFAQNVHPL
-382 VDVFIDE
+382 VETFLDE

-403 TADWQVKVNPE
+403 STDWQVQVNPE
-414 HIRTIRA
+414 HIRAIRV

-429 PRWTKRLISALIINL
+429 PRWTKRLVSALIINL
-444 KIGGIFV
+444 KIGGIFI
-451 RDTDLIQRDISKLLN
+451 RDTDLIQRDISRLLN
-466 TDIAPAYNLIK
+466 ADIAPAYNLIK
-477 QLLRIF
+477 QLLRLF

-512 LIDYFR
+512 LIDFFR
-518 KQSHVESNSLLVE
+518 KQSHVESNSLMVE
-531 FTEDIFRYW
+531 FTENIFHYW
-540 FSGDKRFI
+540 FSGDKQFI
-548 CRHIPDEVFHQVE
+548 RKHIPDEIYDQVI
-561 NRGKYFDGMHQAFL
+561 NAGKYFDGMHQSFIHLFSKVGNKPRKFL
-575 YLFPATDNSP
+575 DWDN
-585 RVFLEWDKAR
+585 VK
-595 IAREIGQIRDVSD
+595 IAREISQINDISETD
-608 VDRERVSLMIRI
+608 QERVFLMIRI

-627 YFPQYF
+627 YYPQYF
-633 DLLKDLEAVN
+633 NLLKDLESVN
-643 AFAAQ
+643 VFAAQ
-648 DILSLKR
+648 DILALKR
-655 ALADKNYYRSLTIIL
+655 SLGDKNYYRSLAIIL

-687 SYENIYHK
+687 SFENIYYK

-716 LGLSLRLEALGGM
+716 LGLTLRLESLGGM

-747 LIRIHTYLW
+747 IIKIHNYLW
-756 PYLGALELEGIST
+756 RYLSALELEGIST
-769 EGLVAKVKYVTSALP
+769 EGLVGKVKYVTSALP
-784 IKQFSVDQYL
+784 IKRFSVDQYV

-805 DVIRDYYI
+805 DVIRDYYV
-813 DAHSINL
+813 DVHSINL
-820 PIIVRQTTPYG
+820 PVIVRQINPQTDPTDGKG
-831 EDWAAKNDPDVRSEP
+831 EQPQ
-846 PRQDELMY
+846 QDEFVY
-854 QQSENFIRGMISSAF
+854 QQSENFIRGLISSAF
-869 GLQVLDNFVHA
+869 GLQALDNFVHA

-886 AELDK
+886 AELEK

-896 RILNLLMDYN
+896 RIPNLLLTYN
-906 PELAV
+906 PEMAITA
-911 SSIYSKN
+911 IYSKN
-918 DRLDN
+918 SKMDN

-938 SFGFPVPPGFI
+938 SFGFPVPPGFV

-960 VYGYK
+960 VYGYR
-965 YIFRDLAAR
+965 YVFSDLAAR
-974 VGKEIAALEKKTGR
+974 VNKEIAALEKKTGC

-1021 NAAIAENLGGKKDFQ
+1021 NASIAENLSLKKDFQ

-1047 QTWGMF
+1047 QTWGMS

-1066 GFKQKHSVER
+1066 SFKLKHGVER
-1076 KIQFSPELMKQIAL
+1076 KIQFPPDLMKQIAL
-1090 AYRKGILD
+1090 AYKKGILD
-1098 SNIPL
+1098 SNLPL
-1103 ADDPM
+1103 TDDPM
-1108 RQLRHAILQVFDSW
+1108 RQLRQAILHVFDSW

-1152 NFHEKSGSGVI
+1152 NFHERSGSGVI
-1163 FTRDPKSASA
+1163 FTRDPKSVSS

-1202 RQRITEHRNTA
+1202 KQRIAENRNTG
-1213 ISLEATFPDIY
+1213 ISLEATFPAIY
-1224 DELVRIAEI
+1224 AELVKIAEI

-1246 FTFEGPRKEQ
+1246 FTFEGPQKNQ
-1256 LYLLQTRDMDQTKT
+1256 LFLLQTRDMDQTKT
-1270 KSLRRFKDTA
+1270 KSLRRFKDTS
-1280 SLNASL
+1280 SLHESL
-1286 LGTGIGVSGGALCGR
+1286 LGIGIGVSGGALCGR
-1301 AVYSEDDIKRFRKA
+1301 AVYSEDEIKHFRKT
-1315 EPKSSL
+1315 ESKTPL

-1367 LSKLKVYESEGY
+1367 FSKLKVYETEGY
-1379 ATLENH
+1379 AALEGH
-1385 TIRTGDFIC
+1385 TIKTGDFIC
-1394 IDGWSGALYLGRH
+1394 IDGWSGALYLGKH

>member
-1 MTKKPDAIEK
+1 MATKTKPVEK
-11 NNLWTSSALKVN
+11 NDRWVSSALKVN

-38 PILSI
+38 PILQI
-43 VQDHYGLQKKT
+43 VKDHYGLQKKT

-68 DFVLKEL
+68 EYVLKEL
-75 KSISIGDFH
+75 KSISIGDFY

-96 SILFTIYFD
+96 SILLTIYFD
-105 VLKSS
+105 VLKSP
-110 ASDDIKDSAIHYLFD
+110 ASEDVKDSAVHYLFD
-125 FADAIIMHSGDFLTR
+125 YADAIITQSNELLGR
-140 NLSLFPGF
+140 NLSLFPGL
-148 ITALTEIADDESALF
+148 ITSLMNIADAESALF

-174 RAVRDQGVDVSTP
+174 RAVAEKKVVITTP
-187 AFDTLVYKMFRA
+187 SFDLLLYKMFRA
-199 TYAFWLN
+199 TYSFWLAQ
-206 GPDPALWLTAWRT
+206 PDPALWLIAESSADAVFDEKT
-219 APEPPGQGA
+219 
-228 YLELVEPLSHRRF
+228 YMELIEPLSHHHF
-241 RKLMLDLDALR
+241 RKMLLDLEALCP
-252 LRDGEKAGAHLADFL
+252 RDGEKAGAHIGEFL
-267 DLPDYFQIIDGYLSV
+267 PLPDYFQIIDGYLHV
-282 ADALEKSTAYQGRH
+282 ADALEKSQAYQGRH

-305 VMSVPGLRDI
+305 IMSVPGLRDI
-315 HTSAM
+315 HVSAM
-320 REINYSLKL
+320 REINHSLRL

-339 QGFVRKIFSFL
+339 DGFVRKIFTFL

-355 QNEFRGASIDCIV
+355 QNEFRGASVDCIV
-368 TAAREVFAQNAHSL
+368 TAAREVFAQNAHPL
-382 VDVFIDE
+382 VEAFIDE
-389 LIAYGFEYPEIKGS
+389 LIAYGFEYPEIQGS
-403 TADWQVKVNPE
+403 TTDWQVQVNPE
-414 HIRTIRA
+414 HIRTIRV

-444 KIGGIFV
+444 KIGGIFI
-451 RDTDLIQRDISKLLN
+451 RDTDLIQRDISRLLN

-477 QLLRIF
+477 QLLRVF

-497 DITTRVDELSFRNDR
+497 DITTRVDELSSRNDR
-512 LIDYFR
+512 LIDFFR

-531 FTEDIFRYW
+531 FIEDIFRYW
-540 FSGDKRFI
+540 FTGDKNFI
-548 CRHIPDEVFHQVE
+548 RTHIPDEVFEQVM
-561 NRGKYFDGMHQAFL
+561 NSGIYFNGMHQSL
-575 YLFPATDNSP
+575 IRLFPKTGSQP
-585 RVFLEWDKAR
+585 RKFLEWDQAK
-595 IAREIGQIRDVSD
+595 IAREIQQIADVSETD
-608 VDRERVSLMIRI
+608 KERVSLMIRI

-627 YFPQYF
+627 YYPQYF
-633 DLLKDLEAVN
+633 DLLKDLESVN
-643 AFAAQ
+643 AFATQ
-648 DILSLKR
+648 DIQSLKR
-655 ALADKNYYRSLTIIL
+655 SLGSKNHYRSLTIIL
-670 KFLSVLK
+670 KFLGALK

-687 SYENIYHK
+687 SFENIYYK

-716 LGLSLRLEALGGM
+716 LGLTLRLESLGEM

-747 LIRIHTYLW
+747 IIKIHAYLW
-756 PYLGALELEGIST
+756 HYLGALELEGIST

-805 DVIRDYYI
+805 DIIRDYYI
-813 DAHSINL
+813 DAHSISL
-820 PIIVRQTTPYG
+820 PVIVRQIKPPSDHMDSKG
-831 EDWAAKNDPDVRSEP
+831 DPRRP
-846 PRQDELMY
+846 DELVY
-854 QQSENFIRGMISSAF
+854 QQSENFIRGIISSAF

-886 AELDK
+886 AELEK

-906 PELAV
+906 PEMAV

-918 DRLDN
+918 AQLDN

-965 YIFRDLAAR
+965 YIFSDLAAR
-974 VGKEIAALEKKTGR
+974 VNKGITALEKKTGR

-1021 NAAIAENLGGKKDFQ
+1021 NASIAETLSGRKDFQ
-1036 WAAWDSYRRFL
+1036 WAAWDCYRRFL

-1066 GFKQKHSVER
+1066 DFKQKYGVER
-1076 KIQFSPELMKQIAL
+1076 KIKFPPDLMKQIAL
-1090 AYRKGILD
+1090 SYKKGILG
-1098 SNIPL
+1098 SGIPL

-1108 RQLRHAILQVFDSW
+1108 RQLRHAILHVFDSW
-1122 YSEQAQIYRHQMHL
+1122 YSEQARIYRHQMHL

-1141 TAVIVQAMVFG
+1141 TAVIVQAMIFG
-1152 NFHEKSGSGVI
+1152 NLHERSGSGVI
-1163 FTRDPKSASA
+1163 FTRDPKSASS
-1173 DVTLYGDFIFGVQG
+1173 DVTLCGDFIFGVQG
-1187 DDIVSGLVETFPISE
+1187 DDIVSGLAETFPISE
-1202 RQRITEHRNTA
+1202 RQRIAEHRNTE
-1213 ISLEATFPDIY
+1213 ISLEATFPAIY
-1224 DELVRIAEI
+1224 AELVKIAEI

-1246 FTFEGPRKEQ
+1246 FTFEGPEKDH
-1256 LYLLQTRDMDQTKT
+1256 LFLLQTRDMDQTKT
-1270 KSLRRFKDTA
+1270 KSLRRFKDTVLLHA
-1280 SLNASL
+1280 SM

-1301 AVYSEDDIKRFRKA
+1301 AVYSEEDINRFRKT
-1315 EPKSSL
+1315 EPKMPL

-1367 LSKLKVYESEGY
+1367 LSKLKVYQTEGY
-1379 ATLENH
+1379 ATLEGH

-1394 IDGWSGALYLGRH
+1394 IDGWSGALYLGKH
-1407 ERETDKYYSIT
+1407 EREIDKYYSIT